1 MEKKVNNILENAP
14 SEVIDQIVKF
24 AIQRYGTERFKLMG
38 KKDIAVMCFK
48 EFVDYEDWS
57 RYEEQK

>member
-1 MEKKVNNILENAP
+1 MEKKINNILENAP

-48 EFVDYEDWS
+48 EFIDWEDWS
-57 RYEEQK
+57 RCEEQK

>member
-48 EFVDYEDWS
+48 EFVDWEDLG